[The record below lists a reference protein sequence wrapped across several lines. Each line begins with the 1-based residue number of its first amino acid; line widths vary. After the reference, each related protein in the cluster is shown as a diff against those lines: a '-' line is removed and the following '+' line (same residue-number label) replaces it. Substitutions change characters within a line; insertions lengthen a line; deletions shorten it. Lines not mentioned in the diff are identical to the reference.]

1 MLQFFKNLFRKPAV
15 LPTARIPRIS
25 ASQQQQAFMSLPQ
38 VEIASLSLRAIIERF
53 PADLKKGVVTIPDA
67 EVMVALPV
75 PTIVKQLPSGSVKM
89 SLASVY
95 RQAPAGTFSET
106 RVEDKR
112 MVEVPLGEIFKRVR
126 PDLLRRRGDQR
137 QNELAEDGIDVFGDK
152 DNPYAIAPTVAAT
165 QTPHSNGSQAPALQF
180 SPNLEESTE
189 FDTPTSDDPAV
200 ANETGEPLKLSPTAM
215 MAETAA
221 SPSGPAASPAA
232 APAPAPLDQTPF
244 FVSLKDVSENWPAAV
259 RAELGTIDGAQVGL
273 PAGEVG
279 AGLAKGRLAF
289 TWGRLREWITPAVES
304 ASQTS
309 EETELQLPLRVV
321 APAFLKASRR
331 SKERKSFAI
340 DETIPALFSGGR
352 SAEAPAASGSKPLA
366 APAAAPTVPH
376 SAPVAPPSVPVAPP
390 KFVLAEPPA
399 VPTQTAKPVS
409 IASADPARRAAQVPA
424 SAATPSRESASEEK
438 IPRTLG
444 EVFGQPERPNWTPGE
459 IVQHAVQLPQ
469 LAGAII
475 ALQEGL
481 VVSHKLPEG
490 MKGEVVAAFLPQIF
504 GRLNQYSTEMKL
516 GEIDEVLLSAQGAY
530 FQAFRAGQV
539 FFAVLGKQGQ
549 TLPWHALRLM
559 ADDLLQQTK
568 K

>member
-1 MLQFFKNLFRKPAV
+1 M

-112 MVEVPLGEIFKRVR
+112 MIEVPLGEIFKRVR

-165 QTPHSNGSQAPALQF
+165 QTPHANGSQAPALHF
-180 SPNLEESTE
+180 SPNLEESAE
-189 FDTPTSDDPAV
+189 FDIPASQGAVTLDDPVV
-200 ANETGEPLKLSPTAM
+200 ASETGEPLRLSPTAM

-279 AGLAKGRLAF
+279 AGLAKGKLTF
-289 TWGRLREWITPAVES
+289 TWGRLREWITPAVEG

-321 APAFLKASRR
+321 APAFLKASKQ
-331 SKERKSFAI
+331 SKERKSFSI

-352 SAEAPAASGSKPLA
+352 SAEAPAASASKPLA
-366 APAAAPTVPH
+366 APAATPTVPH
-376 SAPVAPPSVPVAPP
+376 SAPVTPPSVPAASVPAAPP
-390 KFVLAEPPA
+390 KFVLAEAPA

-409 IASADPARRAAQVPA
+409 IASADPLRRAAQVPA
-424 SAATPSRESASEEK
+424 SAATPPRDSASEEK